1 MTMPIEV
8 VKPLTTQPSVTN
20 TSKSTSTNKTVEGN
34 HLLYPEGLPSTIPDT
49 TDNSIDINN
58 MSEYETLT
66 RNRRFFNFIPD
77 KILSE
82 NRLSST
88 SAARDCYV
96 FRRNSRKLQETLV
109 DYSYNLVRMFNITQE
124 V

>member
-1 MTMPIEV
+1 MSITVEM
-8 VKPLTTQPSVTN
+8 VKPLTTKASVTTTG
-20 TSKSTSTNKTVEGN
+20 TSSSKTLSGTQ
-34 HLLYPEGLPSTIPDT
+34 LLYPEGLPSTIPDT
-49 TDNSIDINN
+49 TDNSIDVNN

-77 KILSE
+77 NILSE

-88 SAARDCYV
+88 SSARDCYV